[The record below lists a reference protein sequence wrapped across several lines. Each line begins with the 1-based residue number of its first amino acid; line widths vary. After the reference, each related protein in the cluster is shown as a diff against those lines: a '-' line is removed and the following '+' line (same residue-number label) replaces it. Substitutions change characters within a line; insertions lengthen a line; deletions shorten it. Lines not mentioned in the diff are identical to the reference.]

1 MLRAAEYLKKL
12 TSLSLF
18 FLFFI
23 ADESY
28 FNTCQD
34 DNGCPNVLFDVSSL
48 KSKWER
54 KSDTEGERER
64 NRGKTEKINGNK
76 REGERGD

>member
-1 MLRAAEYLKKL
+1 M
-12 TSLSLF
+12 F
-18 FLFFI
+18 FFI

-54 KSDTEGERER
+54 KSDTEGEKPRE
-64 NRGKTEKINGNK
+64 NRENK
-76 REGERGD
+76 RQKERGRKGRLKANENERSGKEH